1 MLLFVCSLINPLT
14 ASLQLCDH
22 KAEEVSLINP
32 LTASLQLCDHKA
44 EEVSPLD
51 DTPPVNVEFFVP
63 NLPSSLTETSE
74 PTVTSTSSA
83 TCEQTSEKTGTLKI
97 SGRRSGSSS
106 PAKAGSLKREDGH
119 VIPKTLQQEFSLVNL
134 SIPNMT
140 VERVSE
146 LLVSGLSGHLGLPL

>member
-1 MLLFVCSLINPLT
+1 M
-14 ASLQLCDH
+14 LQLCDH
-22 KAEEVSLINP
+22 KV
-32 LTASLQLCDHKA
+32 
-44 EEVSPLD
+44 EEVSPLDD

-74 PTVTSTSSA
+74 PTVTPGGATSS
-83 TCEQTSEKTGTLKI
+83 SGGEKTETLKI

-140 VERVSE
+140 VERVSGGFRTKYPVRGD
-146 LLVSGLSGHLGLPL
+146 LRQN